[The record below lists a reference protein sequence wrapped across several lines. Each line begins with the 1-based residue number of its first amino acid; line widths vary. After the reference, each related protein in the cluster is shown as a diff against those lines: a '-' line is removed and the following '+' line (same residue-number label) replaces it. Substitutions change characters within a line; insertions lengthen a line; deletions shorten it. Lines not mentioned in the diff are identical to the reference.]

1 MVQHPRVAAAL
12 LLCTDGSDLALTA
25 LARGLEVVAPHERV
39 VVATAVAITHPGDV
53 LGTGMAGGVVS
64 VETALAQDQAAERLG
79 QSTLEETCRRLGL
92 EGVEMVVVHGSAGP
106 ALCQLADDLPADV
119 VVIGTRGLGGLRRA
133 VLGSVSDHVV
143 RNASCPVVVCPVA

>member
-25 LARGLEVVAPHERV
+25 LARGLGVVMAHERV
-39 VVATAVAITHPGDV
+39 VVATAVTMTHPGDV

-64 VETALAQDQAAERLG
+64 AETARAQDQAAERSG
-79 QSTLEETCRRLGL
+79 QAVVEETCRRLGL
-92 EGVEMVVVHGSAGP
+92 EGVETVLVHGPAGP
-106 ALCQLADDLPADV
+106 ALCQLADELPADV